1 MKNMIVGPLILVCV
15 SLLPH
20 VSSQEKHH
28 ICDRTTTEAAGLSG
42 IVKITGNCRLNLTG
56 VSGRISLLGVRKCD
70 AASELTINSVSYCHD
85 EDSTDSYIDVDVT
98 EDQVVITA
106 GKVDLFNMEY
116 YHGKDDR

>member
-1 MKNMIVGPLILVCV
+1 MIVGPLILVCV

-42 IVKITGNCRLNLTG
+42 IVKVAGICRLNLTG

-85 EDSTDSYIDVDVT
+85 VKTTDSYIDISGD
-98 EDQVVITA
+98 EIAITA
-106 GKVDLFNMEY
+106 GEVDPFIMEY
-116 YHGKDDR
+116 YRGKHCS